1 MVAQKNIY
9 LTFCWIIVYCTLQ
22 WFWQIFKPLNSN
34 VLVIDLIE
42 WDVSGIQNIN
52 SIKKRQ
58 ENKNKKET
66 ALSLSIFVVCSK
78 TKSILDC
85 LALSRKTKKLRKT
98 NKQQN
103 KQNPWLKS
111 KEVSLFV
118 FLGFFVLLIYTGQS
132 CFFPQILFS
141 LKVCYSYVYKQHT
154 TQAHVCTFLA
164 VWKAT
169 KTLGK
174 KKHGEEKKF
183 QNVFVFGRGRSSI
196 YTYTYVH
203 LHIYIYIYT
212 YTYTYIYI
220 YVTLYVYIYIHI

>member
-132 CFFPQILFS
+132 CFFPQILFF

-174 KKHGEEKKF
+174 KNTAKK
-183 QNVFVFGRGRSSI
+183 RSFKMFLFSVGGALAYI
-196 YTYTYVH
+196 H
-203 LHIYIYIYT
+203 IHIHIYIYICNIVC
-212 YTYTYIYI
+212 IYI
-220 YVTLYVYIYIHI
+220 YTYN